1 MTAEV
6 ITLFETNCTDI
17 PAMLRQS
24 ADNVETETEVNDRT
38 ISMVCN
44 QVHESGD
51 IQIFGWGQTDT
62 RNCIATLTIAQ
73 HQLIQGIYGDD

>member
-6 ITLFETNCTDI
+6 ITLFEANCADI

-24 ADNVETETEVNDRT
+24 ADNVETETEDNDRT
-38 ISMVCN
+38 VSMVCL

-51 IQIFGWGQTDT
+51 IQIFRWGQTDT
-62 RNCIATLTIAQ
+62 KSCIATLTIAQ
-73 HQLIQGIYGDD
+73 HQLIQGIYGDE